1 MQTERE
7 SPTSPLGVNINQ
19 QYYSG
24 NFKIIIVESS
34 SKVSQVII
42 QITDIFLNIIF
53 QLSSLTHHLTFTSRR
68 RYRHFQIILFIDN
81 GGVLGLLSKQ
91 TQ

>member
-7 SPTSPLGVNINQ
+7 SPASPLGVHINQ
-19 QYYSG
+19 QCYSG

-42 QITDIFLNIIF
+42 QITDIFLYNF
-53 QLSSLTHHLTFTSRR
+53 PAFFAYHHLTFTSRR